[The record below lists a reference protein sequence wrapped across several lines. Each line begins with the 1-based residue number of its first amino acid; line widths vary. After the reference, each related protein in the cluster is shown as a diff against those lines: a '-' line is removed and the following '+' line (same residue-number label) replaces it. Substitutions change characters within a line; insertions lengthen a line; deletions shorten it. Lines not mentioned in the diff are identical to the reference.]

1 MSDMTRSAQKISAC
15 YANKGLQTL
24 VLGDDGE
31 FCPTLLK
38 PLDRYGFL
46 SPFCGRNRVSV
57 RDCFLSV
64 KVVFVYKLSIKP
76 LWVQYNSLMEIRNFS
91 IIAHVDHGKSTL
103 ADRILEIT
111 SSVSER
117 NKRDQMLDT
126 LELERE
132 RGITIKATPVRLFYD
147 AKNGHRYL
155 FNLIDT
161 PGHVDFNYEVSR
173 ALRACEGVL
182 LVVDAS
188 QGVEAQT
195 IQNAYLATDNYLEV
209 LPIINKIDL
218 PNADVPA
225 AIAELEE
232 VIGIP
237 GDHAVAV
244 SAKTGLNVEEV
255 LEAIV
260 KYLPPPKG
268 SKDEP
273 LSCLIFDAV
282 FDSYQGVIPFIR
294 LLDGS
299 MKKGDVIKIVST
311 GKTFEVDRVGVFQ
324 PDLLVTDSLSA
335 GEVGW
340 FTAGIKDIA
349 DTQVGDTVTSASR
362 PTKNVIPG
370 FKPAQPVVF
379 SGLYPTDSEDYP
391 KLREALEKLRLNDAA
406 FSFEPETSE
415 ALGFGF
421 RCGFLGLLHADI
433 VQARLEREF
442 DLALIATAPAVI
454 YEIHTT
460 DGKVTTIQNPS
471 ELPDP
476 TFIDK
481 ILEPYVK
488 LTIYV
493 PEEYVGNIMGLIQD
507 RRGIMKNMI
516 YHGRRVELR
525 YEVPFGEIL
534 YDFHDKLKSLTRGH
548 ASMDYEFLEYREGS
562 LAKIDIMVNN
572 EKVDALSI
580 IAHRDKAYAMGR
592 KIVDKMAEV
601 IPRQMF
607 VVPVQAAIGGKILAR
622 ATVKAFRKDV
632 LAKCYGG
639 DITRK
644 RKLLDKQKKGK
655 ERMKQLG
662 TVEVPQEAFLAV
674 LASDE

>member
-1 MSDMTRSAQKISAC
+1 
-15 YANKGLQTL
+15 
-24 VLGDDGE
+24 
-31 FCPTLLK
+31 
-38 PLDRYGFL
+38 
-46 SPFCGRNRVSV
+46 
-57 RDCFLSV
+57 
-64 KVVFVYKLSIKP
+64 
-76 LWVQYNSLMEIRNFS
+76 
-91 IIAHVDHGKSTL
+91 
-103 ADRILEIT
+103 
-111 SSVSER
+111 
-117 NKRDQMLDT
+117 
-126 LELERE
+126 
-132 RGITIKATPVRLFYD
+132 PVRLFYE
-147 AKNGHRYL
+147 AKDGKRYL

-182 LVVDAS
+182 LVIDAS

-209 LPIINKIDL
+209 LPVVNKIDL

-244 SAKTGLNVEEV
+244 SAKTGLNVEDV
-255 LEAIV
+255 LEGIV
-260 KYLPPPKG
+260 QYLPAPKG
-268 SKDEP
+268 DKDAP

-282 FDSYQGVIPFIR
+282 FDSYQGVLPFIR
-294 LLDGS
+294 VFDGT
-299 MKKGDVIKIVST
+299 MKKGDVVKIVST
-311 GKTFEVDRVGVFQ
+311 GKTFEVDKVGVFQ
-324 PDLLVTDSLSA
+324 PDLLVTESLSA

-340 FTAGIKDIA
+340 FTASIKDIA
-349 DTQVGDTVTSASR
+349 DTQVGDTVTGASK
-362 PTKNVIPG
+362 PTTHVIPG

-379 SGLYPTDSEDYP
+379 SGLYPTDSEDYQ

-442 DLALIATAPAVI
+442 DLSLIATAPAVI
-454 YEIHTT
+454 YEVHTT
-460 DGKVTTIQNPS
+460 DAKVTRIQNPS

-476 TFIDK
+476 TFIEK
-481 ILEPYVK
+481 ILEPFVK

-493 PEEYVGNIMGLIQD
+493 PEEYVGNIMGLVQD
-507 RRGIMKNMI
+507 RRGEMKNMI

-562 LAKIDIMVNN
+562 LVKIDIMVNN

-580 IAHRDKAYAMGR
+580 IAHRDKAYTMGR

-644 RKLLDKQKKGK
+644 RKLLEKQKKGK

-662 TVEVPQEAFLAV
+662 VVEVPQEAFLAV
-674 LASDE
+674 LSSDD